1 MPTFFFVLMRYFLRV
16 DGVIFRLYETRLF
29 HEFDQKNVIREVTRK
44 EATYE
49 TIATVSLSFSQMI
62 LIF

>member
-16 DGVIFRLYETRLF
+16 DGVIFRLYETRVF
-29 HEFDQKNVIREVTRK
+29 HEFGQKHVIREVTRK
-44 EATYE
+44 EAKYE
-49 TIATVSLSFSQMI
+49 TISAVSL